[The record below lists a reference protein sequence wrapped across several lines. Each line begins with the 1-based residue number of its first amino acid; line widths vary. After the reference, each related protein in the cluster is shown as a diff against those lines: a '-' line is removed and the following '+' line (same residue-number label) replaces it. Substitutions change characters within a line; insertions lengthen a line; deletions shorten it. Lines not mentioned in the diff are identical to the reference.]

1 MGYRNSLLAAPQR
14 YVSAVRK
21 GLEDS
26 MRDAESAEATQRIP
40 QTRTPLFLIVGKD
53 VLQSAVVGFWLA
65 GTNEAYFFGFS
76 GRSYAD
82 ALRANR
88 WLFFTVVIIEDLI
101 LVAVDI
107 ETDLREVNLIAK
119 VVGVAKL
126 VLRTLPAFWKLKLNL
141 AG

>member
-1 MGYRNSLLAAPQR
+1 
-14 YVSAVRK
+14 
-21 GLEDS
+21 

-76 GRSYAD
+76 LRGYAD
-82 ALRANR
+82 ALRAYR
-88 WLFFTVVIIEDLI
+88 RLFFTVVIIEDLI

-119 VVGVAKL
+119 VVVVAKL
-126 VLRTLPAFWKLKLNL
+126 VVRPVPAFSNLKLNL